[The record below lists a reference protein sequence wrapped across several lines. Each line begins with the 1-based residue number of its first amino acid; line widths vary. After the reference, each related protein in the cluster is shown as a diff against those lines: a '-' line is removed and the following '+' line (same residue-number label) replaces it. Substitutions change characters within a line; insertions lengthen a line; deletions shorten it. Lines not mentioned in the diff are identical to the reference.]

1 MVPELVVVVFER
13 PGPLGLQFSA
23 GSYDEPGVPVM
34 LSEVEPESEAA
45 THGQL
50 RPGTKL
56 YRSVL
61 DLLVGRYNKTA

>member
-45 THGQL
+45 THGQQ
-50 RPGTKL
+50 RP
-56 YRSVL
+56 
-61 DLLVGRYNKTA
+61 